1 VTRILHVSDLHLGIP
16 LAQLPRGDLAPKRLL
31 GAANL
36 ALRRGPRFA
45 DAHACVSA
53 LSDFVAEHAVDAVI
67 VTGDYTALGTVPEL
81 EAARRIVAPL
91 TARPLGFATV
101 PGNHD
106 VYVESGVRE
115 RRFERAFAG
124 LLESDWPEYVADGP
138 WPLVRWFGDAA
149 AVVCVNSA
157 RPNPQLWRSS
167 GYVPPLQIEA
177 LRRVLDDPRLAERFV
192 FVATHYAPRR
202 ADGSPDRP
210 WHGLVNADALLAAI
224 GPRPRTVLVHG
235 HLHDRFAL
243 APSAAHPP
251 VFGAGSATDAHH
263 RTLWLYEL
271 DATGLRAI
279 PGNWRAGR
287 YELARD
293 GSVRVRHDPSP
304 AG

>member
-1 VTRILHVSDLHLGIP
+1 VTRVLHVSDLHLGIP
-16 LAQLPRGDLAPKRLL
+16 LAELPRGDFAPKRLL

-45 DAHACVSA
+45 GAHASLAA
-53 LSDFVAEHAVDAVI
+53 LIAFAEEHAVDAVI

-81 EAARRIVAPL
+81 EAARRLVAPL
-91 TARPLGFATV
+91 TTRPLGFATV

-106 VYVESGVRE
+106 VYVDSGVRE

-124 LLESDWPEYVADGP
+124 LLDSDLPEHSVDGP
-138 WPLVRWFGDAA
+138 WPLVRWFGDAV

-167 GYVPPLQIEA
+167 GHIPPAQLAA
-177 LRRVLDDPRLAERFV
+177 LRRVLDDARLADRFV

-224 GPRPRTVLVHG
+224 GPRRRTALVHG
-235 HLHDRFAL
+235 HLHDRFHL
-243 APSAAHPP
+243 PPSAAHPA

-271 DATGLRAI
+271 EAAGLRAI
-279 PGNWRAGR
+279 PGSWRAGR
-287 YELARD
+287 YERERD
-293 GSVRVRHDPSP
+293 GSVLLRNDPSP
-304 AG
+304 VR